1 MDTQVEAGTGTGDI
15 DAQLVAELTS
25 GAHLGKPAEQTAD
38 EGTAEQT
45 ETTEAAAATEA
56 TEEQVE
62 ASVEEQEAEVEET
75 EDEDDL
81 DDVDEE
87 TDKRLAPV
95 RKFEKRVRAQLE
107 AERAKLEQERAQHA
121 EDVKAVREFQDLRK
135 RARYDLVSAI
145 KALGV
150 TEDMFE
156 EASLQLYAATEKGRQ
171 DPRAKA
177 TAERSAR
184 ERALQDRLDAME
196 RREQER
202 VEQERRAQQQAEEQK
217 QVKAYTDSI
226 AKAATPKLAPLA
238 TNALQAMPDEAR
250 ADMLRI
256 AGQLYAKT
264 GETPK
269 PSAVIKAYE
278 AYLGKLAKIVG
289 GKQAPPAP
297 AAPTQAKQTTSTA
310 APQKP
315 ANDNGPISNDELAA
329 ELEREL
335 GKLH

>member
-1 MDTQVEAGTGTGDI
+1 MDPQEAGAGPGDI
-15 DAQLVAELTS
+15 DSQLAAELTS
-25 GAHLGKPAEQTAD
+25 GVHMGTATEKAD
-38 EGTAEQT
+38 EGQSETQEAPAAETA
-45 ETTEAAAATEA
+45 
-56 TEEQVE
+56 EEQVE
-62 ASVEEQEAEVEET
+62 ATEMTDEGQAAEVEET

-107 AERAKLEQERAQHA
+107 AERAKLEQERSQHI
-121 EDVKAVREFQDLRK
+121 EDVQAVREFQDLRK

-156 EASLQLYAATEKGRQ
+156 EASLQLYAATEKGKQ

-177 TAERSAR
+177 TAERTAR
-184 ERALQDRLDAME
+184 ERALQDRLDEMQRRIEE
-196 RREQER
+196 RDAQEK
-202 VEQERRAQQQAEEQK
+202 QAAQQAEEQR
-217 QVKAYTDSI
+217 QVKTYTDSI

-238 TNALQAMPDEAR
+238 ANALQVMPDDAR

-256 AGQLYAKT
+256 AGQLYGQT

-269 PSAVIKAYE
+269 PATVIKAYE
-278 AYLGKLAKIVG
+278 AYLQKLAKIVG
-289 GKQAPPAP
+289 GQKQAPAPAP
-297 AAPTQAKQTTSTA
+297 AKPAAATTTTPV
-310 APQKP
+310 APQA
-315 ANDNGPISNDELAA
+315 ANNNGPISTEELAA

-335 GKLH
+335 GSLH